1 MLNGGKILDSP
12 AQKSIASSQAALI
25 LGFAAMLVLMLFITL
40 AGVNRM
46 EEMKSQLNHHIHFD
60 MSKVAM
66 GAEMRAIAKE
76 RTLILHRLLYLDDP
90 FARDE
95 SEMLL
100 YEAAGRFAQTRIK
113 LMAMELTDME
123 EEILALQGKQ
133 ANIAVPLLREVI
145 ELSKTGH
152 IEEARRLYQEAS
164 MPAQNELIQ
173 TMQHLYATQMHESH
187 LTTQQVNASYEQTRL
202 WMYLTSFGVF
212 VLGVGI
218 ATIVIRRTNAL
229 DREKEAH
236 LALIR
241 DNHEELQTYSAEL
254 LLAHDAAQQSSKAK
268 SQFLANM
275 SHELRTPMNAIMGF
289 SELLLE
295 DAQSQGNNK
304 SAEDLT
310 RILDASN
317 HLLEL
322 INQILDL
329 AKVESGKAEVNAEVF
344 NVQAVI
350 IEVLETIKPL
360 ATKHND
366 LLKIDLA
373 PELDVMESDQ
383 TMIRQILFN
392 LLSNAVKFTEDGRVE
407 IHARKMVV
415 ADTAS
420 LELVI
425 KDSGIGIAEDE
436 QERIFNAFEQADGSY
451 TRQFGGTGLGLALVK
466 YYCKLLSGDIRVES
480 ELGKGTSFVVQ
491 IPLKYQ

>member
-1 MLNGGKILDSP
+1 MDSSAHKI
-12 AQKSIASSQAALI
+12 IVSSQAGLI
-25 LGFAAMLVLMLFITL
+25 VGFAAMLILMLFITL

-46 EEMKSQLNHHIHFD
+46 EEIKSQLSHHIHTD

-76 RTLILHRLLYLDDP
+76 RTLILHRMLYLDDP

-100 YEAAGRFAQTRIK
+100 YEAAGKFSQTRLK
-113 LMAMELTDME
+113 LMAMDLTNKE
-123 EEILALQGKQ
+123 EELLALQGKQ

-145 ELSKTGH
+145 ELSKTGQ

-164 MPAQNELIQ
+164 MPAQSELIE
-173 TMQHLYATQMHESH
+173 TMKHLYATQMHESH
-187 LTTQQVNASYEQTRL
+187 MTTLRVNASFQQTRM
-202 WMYLTSFGVF
+202 WMYLTSFGVL
-212 VLGVGI
+212 VLGVVI
-218 ATIVIRRTNAL
+218 ATIVIRRSNAL
-229 DREKEAH
+229 DREKAAH
-236 LALIR
+236 LALIH
-241 DNHEELQTYSAEL
+241 DTHNELQTYSSEL

-295 DAQSQGNNK
+295 DALSEGNNK
-304 SAEDLT
+304 SAKDLK

-329 AKVESGKAEVNAEVF
+329 AKVESGKAEVNAEEF
-344 NVQAVI
+344 DIHAVI
-350 IEVLETIKPL
+350 TEVLETIKPL
-360 ATKHND
+360 ATKHNN
-366 LLKIDLA
+366 LLEIDLDA
-373 PELDVMESDQ
+373 ELDVMNSDQ
-383 TMIRQILFN
+383 TMFRQILFN
-392 LLSNAVKFTEDGRVE
+392 LLSNAVKFTEDGR
-407 IHARKMVV
+407 IDLRARKIVNTD
-415 ADTAS
+415 AQS

-425 KDSGIGIAEDE
+425 KDSGIGIAKDE
-436 QERIFNAFEQADGSY
+436 QERIFHPFEQADGSY

-466 YYCKLLSGDIRVES
+466 YYCILLSGEISVES
-480 ELGKGTSFVVQ
+480 ELGQGTSFIIH
-491 IPLKYQ
+491 IPLAYQ